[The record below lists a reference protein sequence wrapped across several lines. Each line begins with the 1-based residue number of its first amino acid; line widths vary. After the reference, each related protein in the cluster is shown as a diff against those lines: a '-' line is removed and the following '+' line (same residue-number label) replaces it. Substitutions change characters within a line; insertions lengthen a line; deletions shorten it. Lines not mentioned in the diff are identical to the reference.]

1 VWSLLELIRTKPEIL
16 KEDLAR
22 RGMDPKI
29 VDEVVKLDARWREVK
44 FRLDELR
51 RYRNELT
58 TKIARSGRSEK
69 EGLLKEAKRVAQEV
83 KSLEAEYSR
92 LTKQRQEALWG
103 LPAAPIHPEVPA
115 CPEGE
120 EGVPIRF
127 WGRPKVW
134 KGHVEQFLQQT
145 ERWGFKVDYEVT
157 DWKPLGHADEA
168 EKVLE
173 LADTKRAAKVS
184 GARFYYLYDD
194 LVWLDIALILFAVD
208 RLTTKGFRLVTP
220 PYMLRGEFY
229 RGVTPLEDFIDAI
242 YKVEEEDLF
251 LISTSE
257 HPLVAQHAGE
267 EIQDVSLPLM
277 YVGISPCFR
286 KEAGAHGRDT
296 KGIFRVHQFHKVE
309 QVVFCMPEESWE
321 WHERLISNAEELWR
335 ELGIP
340 YRIVDIC
347 AAELGPQAARKFDL
361 EAWMPG
367 QGKYREVVSC
377 SNCLDW
383 QSFRLRIRYI
393 RGDGSR
399 GYVHTLNSTGIATS
413 RAITAIL
420 ENFQRPNGSVEIPKV
435 LRPYLELFEKAPKDE
450 IVPAKRTPS
459 A

>member
-1 VWSLLELIRTKPEIL
+1 MLEFIRTKPEIL

-29 VDEVVKLDARWREVK
+29 VDEIADLDTRWREIK

-58 TKIARSGRSEK
+58 ARIARAQGSEK
-69 EGLLKEAKRVAQEV
+69 EDLLREAKRVAQEV

-103 LPAAPIHPEVPA
+103 LPAAPIHPEVPT

-127 WGRPKVW
+127 WGRPRVW
-134 KGHVEQFLQQT
+134 RGHVEQFLQQT
-145 ERWGFKVDYEVT
+145 ERWGFKVDYEVI
-157 DWKPLGHADEA
+157 DWRPVGHADEA

-208 RLTTKGFRLVTP
+208 RLTAKGFRLVIP
-220 PYMLRGEFY
+220 PYMMKGELY

-242 YKVEEEDLF
+242 YKVEGEDLF

-267 EIQDVSLPLM
+267 EIQDASLPLM
-277 YVGISPCFR
+277 YVGMSPCFR

-309 QVVFCMPEESWE
+309 QVVLCMPEESWE
-321 WHERLISNAEELWR
+321 WHERLIQNAEEFWQA
-335 ELGIP
+335 LGIP
-340 YRIVDIC
+340 YRIIDIC
-347 AAELGPQAARKFDL
+347 ATELGPQAARKFDL
-361 EAWMPG
+361 EAWMPA
-367 QGKYREVVSC
+367 QGKYREMVSC

-383 QSFRLRIRYI
+383 QAFRLGIRYI
-393 RGDGSR
+393 RGDGTR
-399 GYVHTLNSTGIATS
+399 GYVHTLNSTAIATT
-413 RAITAIL
+413 RAITAII
-420 ENFQRPNGSVEIPKV
+420 ENYQQPDGAVEVPKA
-435 LRPYLELFEKAPKDE
+435 LRPYLEPFDRAPKE
-450 IVPAKRTPS
+450 VILPASER
-459 A
+459 